1 MKMRFL
7 FAALAT
13 MFVFTASAQQLYLFY
28 DYDGAGSVTNKY
40 IVYIRAMS
48 PDETVANDSVP
59 GASGTELEVGV
70 YPNPTTGVVTI
81 TANHPSDS
89 QGQVNIFDQS
99 GSMVFSSVCSSQ
111 GTTFSLGELARGRYT
126 IIYVLGNQRKSLS
139 LIKI

>member
-13 MFVFTASAQQLYLFY
+13 LFVFTASAQQLFLIY
-28 DYDGAGSVTNKY
+28 DYDGAGNVTNKSL
-40 IVYIRAMS
+40 VYIRAMS
-48 PDETVANDSVP
+48 PDETVTNDSVP
-59 GASGTELEVGV
+59 ADPSAELEVGV

-81 TANHPSDS
+81 TANHSSDS
-89 QGQVNIFDQS
+89 QGQVNIFDQN

-126 IIYVLGNQRKSLS
+126 IICVFGNQRKCLS
-139 LIKI
+139 LLKI